1 MKSKVLIVDDESM
14 IRSTLKSVLSREPYD
29 VICADSGEEAL
40 AILEKEEIDL
50 IITDEMMP
58 GMTGIELLAITRKK
72 YPDTF
77 RMILTGF
84 AKLDSAITAI
94 NKGEVY
100 RFFTKPCN
108 IDDLIEAIRQA
119 LEHRELKREN
129 LRLIEKINEQSKTIS
144 ELEKKQPGITKVKR
158 DGNGAVIIEDF

>member
-1 MKSKVLIVDDESM
+1 MGNKVLIIDDETM
-14 IRSTLKSVLSREPYD
+14 ILSTLKSVLSREPYD
-29 VICADSGEEAL
+29 VICVESGEEAL
-40 AILEKEEIDL
+40 AIMEKEEIAL

-58 GMTGIELLAITRKK
+58 GMTGIELLAIARKK

-84 AKLDSAITAI
+84 ANLESAITAI

-108 IDDLIEAIRQA
+108 IDDLIVAIRQA
-119 LEHRELKREN
+119 LEHRELKKEN
-129 LRLIEKINEQSKTIS
+129 MRLVEKVKEQKKTITD
-144 ELEKKQPGITKVKR
+144 LEKKQPGITRVKR
-158 DGNGAVIIEDF
+158 DFNGAVIIES

>member
-1 MKSKVLIVDDESM
+1 MRNKVLIIDDESM
-14 IRSTLKSVLSREPYD
+14 IRSTLKSVLSREPYE

-40 AILEKEEIDL
+40 AIMEREEIDL

-77 RMILTGF
+77 RIILTGY
-84 AKLDSAITAI
+84 ANLESAITAI

-100 RFFTKPCN
+100 RFFTKPCD
-108 IDDLIEAIRQA
+108 IDDLIAAIRQA
-119 LEHRELKREN
+119 IEHRELKREN
-129 LRLIEKINEQSKTIS
+129 MRLLEKVKEQSKTI
-144 ELEKKQPGITKVKR
+144 EDLEKKQPGITRVKR
-158 DGNGAVIIEDF
+158 DFNGAVIIES